1 MDTFLKVMGVVLA
14 SIFGLCGY
22 FMLAECSEL
31 VITTGT
37 YYHTTETI
45 TNWPVIAAS
54 IVVIAIGVF
63 TLTISFVTA
72 YAYENSVKLLEIAKK
87 QEKGLNKEAKEDE
100 EPKAGE
106 EKANI

>member
-1 MDTFLKVMGVVLA
+1 MSTFLKFVGVVLA
-14 SIFGLCGY
+14 SVFLIVGAFIFVKYG
-22 FMLAECSEL
+22 EIT
-31 VITTGT
+31 ITTGT
-37 YYHTTETI
+37 YYFTTETL
-45 TNWPVIAAS
+45 TNPPAIAAS
-54 IVVIAIGVF
+54 LIFIAIGVF

-87 QEKGLNKEAKEDE
+87 QEKGLNKKAKEDE